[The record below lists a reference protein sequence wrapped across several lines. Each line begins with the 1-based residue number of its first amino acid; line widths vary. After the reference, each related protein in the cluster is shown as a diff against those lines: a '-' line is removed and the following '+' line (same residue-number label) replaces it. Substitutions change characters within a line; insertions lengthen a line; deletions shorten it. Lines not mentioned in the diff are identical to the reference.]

1 MDNSFNSPPNAQSR
15 QAADLS
21 FSLPA
26 GQANHGFLDLST
38 TESSVSAERFPNQS
52 NIARRA
58 GSSGSSGTLGA
69 SAAAGTTA
77 KHTGAT
83 RVRRR
88 NRLITSCLECR
99 RRKLKCDRSAPCSN
113 CIKNGR
119 ECLFIASTNDS
130 TTQSKIAELKEKM
143 GSLER
148 GLEKDIAK
156 KHLGVG
162 KSSDGNSFTEDGGQG
177 SAVGAEREKEE
188 GKEEE
193 DEEDHEGLEPSP
205 LVTTDAAY
213 EENPDDDLVDLG
225 VQLGKMRITDR
236 IGGLFRPKFA
246 DEVRGLL
253 FCL

>member
-1 MDNSFNSPPNAQSR
+1 MDGSYHQSRSSQSPPIIDS
-15 QAADLS
+15 S

-38 TESSVSAERFPNQS
+38 SESSLSANLFPNQQNVTS
-52 NIARRA
+52 QA
-58 GSSGSSGTLGA
+58 GTPGSSGTSGA
-69 SAAAGTTA
+69 PAAGSTTV
-77 KHTGAT
+77 KQNGPT

-99 RRKLKCDRSAPCSN
+99 RRKLKCDRLTPCGN
-113 CIKNGR
+113 CTKNGR
-119 ECLFIASTNDS
+119 DCLFIASTNDS
-130 TTQSKIAELKEKM
+130 TAQTKIAELKEKM

-148 GLEKDIAK
+148 GLEKEIVK
-156 KHLGVG
+156 KHLAAG
-162 KSSDGNSFTEDGGQG
+162 KSSEERLVVGEDGETGTSG
-177 SAVGAEREKEE
+177 PERGGKEE
-188 GKEEE
+188 GEEDEE

-236 IGGLFRPKFA
+236 IGGLFRPKFR
-246 DEVRGLL
+246 DEVCWSFR
-253 FCL
+253 